1 MHAARLSPGTSFVL
15 IPGAG
20 GMASYWHR
28 VERLLEEANQ
38 EPIPID
44 LPGDDASAS
53 LSDYADIVV
62 RAIGKRANVILV
74 AQSLGG
80 FTAPLVCARAAIRM
94 LVFVNAMIPLPGET
108 AGAWWG
114 NTDATQARIAA
125 ARGGGYNSEFDLQTY
140 FLHDVSEAV
149 LRAGPARQR
158 EQTEAIFQYPCLFE
172 RWPQIPIHVIASA
185 DDRFFPL
192 EFQRRVARER
202 LNKDVEA
209 VPGGHLVALSHPE
222 ELVDLL
228 LRLNREATMQY

>member
-1 MHAARLSPGTSFVL
+1 MHIAHNSQGAPFVL

-28 VERLLEEANQ
+28 VALLLKEAHQ
-38 EPIPID
+38 EPIAID

-62 RAIGKRANVILV
+62 QAIGKRANVILV

-80 FTAPLVCARAAIRM
+80 FTAPLVCTRAAVRM

-114 NTDATQARIAA
+114 TTDSTQARVAA
-125 ARGGGYNSEFDLQTY
+125 ARRGGYSTEFDLQTY
-140 FLHDVSEAV
+140 FLHDVPEAV
-149 LRAGPARQR
+149 LRAGPARHR
-158 EQTEAIFQYPCLFE
+158 EQTDAIFQNPCLFE
-172 RWPQIPIHVIASA
+172 RWPQIPIHVVASA

-202 LNKDVEA
+202 LNKDLEVI
-209 VPGGHLVALSHPE
+209 PGGHLVALSHPE
-222 ELVDLL
+222 ALVDVL
-228 LRLNREATMQY
+228 LRFERAE

>member
-1 MHAARLSPGTSFVL
+1 
-15 IPGAG
+15 
-20 GMASYWHR
+20 MASYWHR
-28 VERLLEEANQ
+28 VALLLEQARQEA
-38 EPIPID
+38 IAID
-44 LPGDDASAS
+44 LPGDDAGAS

-62 RAIGKRANVILV
+62 RAIEKRAKVILV

-114 NTDATQARIAA
+114 NTGSAQARIAA
-125 ARGGGYNSEFDLQTY
+125 AKRGGYSTEFDLHTY
-140 FLHDVSEAV
+140 FLHDVPEAV

-158 EQTEAIFQYPCLFE
+158 EQTDAIFQYPCEFE
-172 RWPQIPIHVIASA
+172 RWPQIPIHVVASA

-202 LNKDVEA
+202 LDKDVSV
-209 VPGGHLVALSHPE
+209 VPGGHLAALSHPRD
-222 ELVDLL
+222 LADLL
-228 LRLNREATMQY
+228 LCFERQE

>member
-1 MHAARLSPGTSFVL
+1 
-15 IPGAG
+15 
-20 GMASYWHR
+20 MASYWHR

-44 LPGDDASAS
+44 LPGDDAGAS

-114 NTDATQARIAA
+114 NTDAAPARIAA
-125 ARGGGYNSEFDLQTY
+125 ARSGGYNTEFDLQTY
-140 FLHDVSEAV
+140 FLHDVSDAV

-158 EQTEAIFQYPCLFE
+158 EQTDAIFRYPCVFE

-185 DDRFFPL
+185 EDRFFPL

-202 LNKDVEA
+202 LNKDVQA

-228 LRLNREATMQY
+228 LRLDCEATMQY

>member
-1 MHAARLSPGTSFVL
+1 
-15 IPGAG
+15 
-20 GMASYWHR
+20 MASYWHR
-28 VERLLEEANQ
+28 VALLLQQSHQ
-38 EPIPID
+38 EPISID
-44 LPGDDASAS
+44 LPGDDVSAS

-62 RAIGKRANVILV
+62 RGIGKRANVILV

-80 FTAPLVCARAAIRM
+80 FTAPLVCARAAARM

-108 AGAWWG
+108 AGDWWG
-114 NTDATQARIAA
+114 NTDAEQARVAA
-125 ARGGGYNSEFDLQTY
+125 ARRGGYSTEFDPQTY
-140 FLHDVSEAV
+140 FLHDVPEAA

-158 EQTEAIFQYPCLFE
+158 EQSEAIFQYPCQFE

-202 LNKDVEA
+202 LHKDVEV

-228 LRLNREATMQY
+228 LRCGFEG